1 VKRSITFL
9 KKKKREEFSLEKIVL
24 KRLTERR
31 ERKNKMRE
39 MSKDKN
45 IQFKMRE
52 EYGQNVVYKK
62 KMVGMNLNL
71 KFKSKV
77 NKVWEF

>member
-1 VKRSITFL
+1 
-9 KKKKREEFSLEKIVL
+9 VL

>member
-1 VKRSITFL
+1 
-9 KKKKREEFSLEKIVL
+9 VL

-71 KFKSKV
+71 KFK
-77 NKVWEF
+77 